1 MSRNDKYRDDEK
13 FFRDSLL
20 MQERLRAE
28 QGDRMMKEIIEARKR
43 NAEEADKR
51 KAIDDKY
58 GQIVSDLLKDLPKD
72 KRIELVRAVTDMNT
86 EKLEALIKKYTSK
99 EPIKLSKIPK
109 VPKVP
114 SKKLLKE
121 IPEYNHKIPTKIV
134 KSNRDVINEIN
145 KIVAEVEALE
155 RMTKPK
161 STKPKAAPKPK
172 HSSNAKAPKL
182 TEEEKLAR
190 REARKEAT
198 RLRNIEKKANEKR
211 IKAEAKQK
219 LEAHKKEVEAEKHRI
234 EQAKLRKSREVDE
247 LKSDFTMFRRY
258 VRYLPTPSEIP
269 HLSGK
274 PLQSAKDYLA
284 DAEQYY
290 RNAVDTYKKYKKE
303 GLLSKEDLDK
313 LVELFEVKHNLD
325 IMNNVKELLH

>member
-43 NAEEADKR
+43 NAEHKLY
-51 KAIDDKY
+51 DDKY
-58 GQIVSDLLKDLPKD
+58 RPIVTEIRKSLPKD
-72 KRIELVRAVTDMNT
+72 KSIEITRALNTRDT

-109 VPKVP
+109 APKVP
-114 SKKLLKE
+114 TKKLLKE

-155 RMTKPK
+155 RMSKPK
-161 STKPKAAPKPK
+161 TPKPK
-172 HSSNAKAPKL
+172 TTPKPKRVKL

-219 LEAHKKEVEAEKHRI
+219 LEAHKKEVAAEKHRI

-325 IMNNVKELLH
+325 IMNNVKDLLH

>member
-1 MSRNDKYRDDEK
+1 MSRNNKYSDDEK

-43 NAEEADKR
+43 NAEEAVKR

-109 VPKVP
+109 APKVP
-114 SKKLLKE
+114 TKKLLKE
-121 IPEYNHKIPTKIV
+121 IPEYKHNIPTKIV
-134 KSNRDVINEIN
+134 KSNRDIINEIN

-155 RMTKPK
+155 RMSKPK
-161 STKPKAAPKPK
+161 LAPKAKPKATPKPK
-172 HSSNAKAPKL
+172 RVKL

-219 LEAHKKEVEAEKHRI
+219 LEAHKKEVEAEKRKI

-325 IMNNVKELLH
+325 IMNNVKNLLH